1 MQRITK
7 FLLILAA
14 ISLLLISCQRRDR
27 QLTDYGWNPTRP
39 VQIIVPWG
47 AGGATDLITRVT
59 AAELEKELG
68 VRFVI
73 SNQPGA
79 SGSTGTKSA
88 LDAARDGYTWTAG
101 SAADLALYNVNG
113 MLDTDIRDDWYIF
126 LSMMSVGI
134 IGVNANS
141 PYQTFDDLM
150 ADFIARPGQIG
161 VSTAG
166 LTSSGTRNIE
176 TLRRFTGIE
185 FRNIPYDGGNPAVTA
200 VVAGEVQVTSQ
211 LASEQADMIRGGRI
225 RPLAIL
231 LADDFELSGFG
242 TIPSITRY
250 VPEFSAGANYF
261 GIFIPK
267 GVPENVITA
276 VTRIWDE
283 VIANS
288 EELNKFAD
296 ERGMV
301 FNPSCGEEAQNR
313 AFAYYQPAAWLFYD
327 GGHARISPDTV
338 GIPRP

>member
-1 MQRITK
+1 MFIACT
-7 FLLILAA
+7 
-14 ISLLLISCQRRDR
+14 R
-27 QLTDYGWNPTRP
+27 QTGPLTDYGWKPTRP
-39 VQIIVPWG
+39 IQVIVPWG
-47 AGGATDLITRVT
+47 AGGATDLITRIT

-68 VRFVI
+68 VRIVV

-79 SGSTGTKSA
+79 SGSTGTKAA

-101 SAADLALYNVNG
+101 SAADLALYKVNG
-113 MLDTDIRDDWYIF
+113 MLDTNIKDDWEIF

-150 ADFIARPGQIG
+150 ADFRARPGQIG

-176 TLRRFTGIE
+176 SLKRFTGIE
-185 FRNIPYDGGNPAVTA
+185 YRNIPYDGGNPAVTA
-200 VVAGEVQVTSQ
+200 VVAGEVQVTAQ

-231 LADDFELSGFG
+231 LEEDFYLSGYG
-242 TIPSITRY
+242 TIPSIKHF
-250 VPEFSAGANYF
+250 VPEFSAGSNYF

-267 GVPENVITA
+267 GVPEEVINA
-276 VTRIWDE
+276 VTRIWEE

-288 EELNKFAD
+288 EEMNRFAE

-301 FNPSCGEEAQNR
+301 FNPSSGEEAQNR
-313 AFAYYQPAAWLFYD
+313 AFAYYQPAAWLFFD
-327 GGHARISPDTV
+327 GGHASVSPDTV